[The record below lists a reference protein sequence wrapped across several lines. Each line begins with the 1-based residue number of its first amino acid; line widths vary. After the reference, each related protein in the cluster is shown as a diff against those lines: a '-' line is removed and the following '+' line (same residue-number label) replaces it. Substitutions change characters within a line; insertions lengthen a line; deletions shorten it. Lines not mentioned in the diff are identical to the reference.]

1 MPDKQLPRITPD
13 KQRPPVARLRRITP
27 DKGRPP
33 AAWLPR
39 TAHSPLIRSTAPPT
53 WPSLTSSS
61 RTISSPR
68 RISTACTISFPLV
81 LTATRSVMQATG
93 ITGAAVSGAQ
103 AGTIGG
109 SDGAAG
115 PVRSSGRSYSV
126 TSAPSPSGRTVITI
140 RSGPLVR
147 ISFLSASSLPD
158 LISGPTTGTRQI
170 TPDIGLLPTSI
181 TVVIQGTI
189 TADMQAAIPAVIQ
202 AAITAVIQ

>member
-1 MPDKQLPRITPD
+1 MPDQ
-13 KQRPPVARLRRITP
+13 Q
-27 DKGRPP
+27 RPP

-39 TAHSPLIRSTAPPT
+39 ITPSPLIRRPVPPT

-81 LTATRSVMQATG
+81 LTATRSVMRATG
-93 ITGAAVSGAQ
+93 ITGAAASGAQ

-115 PVRSSGRSYSV
+115 PVRSSGRSYSG

-147 ISFLSASSLPD
+147 ISFLSASSPPD
-158 LISGPTTGTRQI
+158 LISGLTTGTRGYSGDYYGGYAGTYSCRHTGGHYGRHPGARSAARSQAYQ
-170 TPDIGLLPTSI
+170 GPTE
-181 TVVIQGTI
+181 
-189 TADMQAAIPAVIQ
+189 AD
-202 AAITAVIQ
+202 

>member
-1 MPDKQLPRITPD
+1 MPDKQ
-13 KQRPPVARLRRITP
+13 
-27 DKGRPP
+27 RPP

-39 TAHSPLIRSTAPPT
+39 TTHSPLIRSSVPPT

-81 LTATRSVMQATG
+81 LTATRSVMRATG
-93 ITGAAVSGAQ
+93 ITGAAASGAQ

-147 ISFLSASSLPD
+147 ISFLSASSPPD
-158 LISGPTTGTRQI
+158 LISGLTTGTRQI

-189 TADMQAAIPAVIQ
+189 TAVIYAPLSTATNTANIAAIQPPTPPPAFPVLS
-202 AAITAVIQ
+202 ATPLPTAPL